1 LLKEGGSIKEF
12 KAGEQVWVIVDEY
25 ENSVGEVDPIVVN
38 ETTEPPVAVMVA
50 PVTVL
55 EGGKRAQLTDGTE
68 IELLPDRTFR
78 TIEDAEQVAEK
89 LAK

>member
-1 LLKEGGSIKEF
+1 MKEF
-12 KAGEQVWVIVDEY
+12 KAGEQVWVIVDVD
-25 ENSVGEVDPIVVN
+25 ENRVGEVDPIVVN

-50 PVTVL
+50 PVTFL
-55 EGGKRAQLTDGTE
+55 EGGKTAQLTDGTE

-78 TIEDAEQVAEK
+78 TIEEAERVSEN